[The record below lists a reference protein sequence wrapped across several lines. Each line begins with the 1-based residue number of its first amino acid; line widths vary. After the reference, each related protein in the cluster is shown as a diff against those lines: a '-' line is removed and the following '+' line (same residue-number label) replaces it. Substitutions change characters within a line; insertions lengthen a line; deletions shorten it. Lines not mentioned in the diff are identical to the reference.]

1 VILVCSALT
10 RAQVARLQQAVG
22 FLVKNH
28 TDSAYAVMS
37 NTCKGGGY
45 EMSRVRIC
53 VEWGFGKIVA
63 LWAGVDYDR

>member
-1 VILVCSALT
+1 M
-10 RAQVARLQQAVG
+10 QQAVG
-22 FLVKNH
+22 FPVKNH

-37 NTCKGGGY
+37 NTCKGGGS